1 MMRGGIFLF
10 GAAIRLDAVP
20 VAPARIAYAARMSLT
35 EQHRRTRRTREHSNT
50 RASILDAARRVA
62 VREGARNLSLRAA
75 AAEAGFAPAALYGY
89 FRNKDELLLAL
100 AADDLAGLARAM
112 REAAQAGG
120 NGRLSAAASVALDL
134 LENTETFAA
143 ASAALPKNAGS
154 GDVERLFNGRLISA
168 LTALSEAVGEGSS
181 SRVAQA
187 DVVLIA
193 ATLTGLALLSRS
205 GRLDALGFGNDEL
218 LARLESHFARPS

>member
-1 MMRGGIFLF
+1 MVRG
-10 GAAIRLDAVP
+10 
-20 VAPARIAYAARMSLT
+20 MSLT
-35 EQHRRTRRTREHSNT
+35 EQHRRTRREREHSTT
-50 RASILDAARRVA
+50 RTSILDAARRVA

-100 AADDLAGLARAM
+100 AADDLGGLARAM

-143 ASAALPKNAGS
+143 VSSALPKSAGS

-181 SRVAQA
+181 SRAAQA

-205 GRLDALGFGNDEL
+205 GRLDALGFGNAEL
-218 LARLESHFARPS
+218 LARLESHFARAS